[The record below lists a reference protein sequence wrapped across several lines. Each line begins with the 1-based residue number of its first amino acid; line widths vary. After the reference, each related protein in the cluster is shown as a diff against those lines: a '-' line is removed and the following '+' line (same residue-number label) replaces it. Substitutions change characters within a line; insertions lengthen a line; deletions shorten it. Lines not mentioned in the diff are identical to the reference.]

1 MAQAKQTHRVADLER
16 WMDAIAPRRLAQ
28 SWDNVGL
35 LAGRLDAP
43 LRRCLLCIDLTR
55 DVLDEAIRVR
65 AEAVVSYHPPLF
77 QPIRSLCER
86 GDAQSG
92 PGPAVVHRAI
102 RHGIAIYSPH
112 TALDAADGGTGD
124 AIAALCDAEIVGP
137 LEHATV
143 PGSAAEIK
151 LVTFVP
157 ADHVDRVADA
167 LSAAGAGRIG
177 LYERCSFR
185 IDGTGTFF
193 GGEETDPVVGKKGRL
208 ETVAEVR
215 LEMVCPTS
223 RLPEA
228 VAAMRRVHPYE
239 EPAFDVYSLAGK
251 PEAVGIGRLARLP
264 RPMRLDRLAARL
276 REASGAA
283 YVQIVGR
290 GGQMV
295 RELAILVG
303 SAGRLD
309 EQFPR
314 SRAADVV
321 ITGEIRHH
329 DALAFAG
336 RGWCAIAL
344 GHWASERPVLSALA
358 DALRR
363 RMPGLEVRISRRDRD
378 PFSLATR

>member
-1 MAQAKQTHRVADLER
+1 MAQAKQTYRVADLER
-16 WMDAIAPRRLAQ
+16 TMDALAPRRLAQ

-35 LAGRLDAP
+35 LAGRLDGP

-55 DVLDEAIRVR
+55 DVLDEAIRGR

-77 QPIRSLCER
+77 KPIRALCER
-86 GDAQSG
+86 GDTDGG
-92 PGPAVVHRAI
+92 PGPALVHRVI

-124 AIAALCDAEIVGP
+124 AIAALCGAEIIGP
-137 LEHATV
+137 LEHAA
-143 PGSAAEIK
+143 GSASEIK
-151 LVTFVP
+151 LVAFVP
-157 ADHVDRVADA
+157 AEHVDRVADA

-185 IDGTGTFF
+185 INGTGTFF
-193 GGEETDPVVGKKGRL
+193 GGEGTDPVVGRKGRL

-215 LEMVCPTS
+215 LEMICPAS

-228 VAAMRRVHPYE
+228 VAALRRAHPYE
-239 EPAFDVYSLAGK
+239 EPAFDLYPLAAK

-276 REASGAA
+276 RDASGATC
-283 YVQIVGR
+283 VQIVGR
-290 GGQMV
+290 GGHTV
-295 RELAILVG
+295 RRMAILVG

-314 SRAADVV
+314 CRAADVV
-321 ITGEIRHH
+321 VTGEIRHH
-329 DALAFAG
+329 DALAFAA

-344 GHWASERPVLSALA
+344 GHWASERPVLSPLA
-358 DALRR
+358 DALRK